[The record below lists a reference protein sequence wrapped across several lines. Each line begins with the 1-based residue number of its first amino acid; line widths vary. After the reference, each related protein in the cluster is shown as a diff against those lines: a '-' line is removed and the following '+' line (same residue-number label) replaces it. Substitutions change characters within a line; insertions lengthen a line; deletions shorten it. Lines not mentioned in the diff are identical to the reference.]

1 MTDDQERWQRINAL
15 LESALERDE
24 SERDAWLR
32 EACAGDAALYEEVMQ
47 LLAYDGEQTEDIGS
61 AIREVAGSLEPGLAA
76 SMDGRRIGAWRIR
89 RKIADGGMGSVYLA
103 HRVDADFEQTA
114 AIKLLP
120 PHRLDPAATA
130 RFVEERRILA
140 SLEHPN
146 IARLID
152 GGMLDDGVPYI
163 AMEYVDGVSIEHYCR
178 DNAPDNEGILRL
190 LLKVCDAVQY
200 AHRKLVIHRDIKPS
214 NILIDRQ
221 GVPKLVDFGIAKLL
235 DDDAAGNDLTRAD
248 QRIMTPLYASPEQ
261 IAGQPITTAA
271 DVYGLGLLAYRLLT
285 GRMPYTETSERPADV
300 ARAILYTPAER
311 PSAAVT
317 SDRPREAE
325 HRTGGR
331 SERWVERQRRALKGD
346 LDVILLK
353 ALRKEPERRYES
365 VSAFA
370 DDLRRYLANL
380 PVQARPDSFGYVAG
394 KFLRRHRL
402 PVGIAAALLAAVV
415 GLTTFYT
422 AQLAAERTT
431 AQQTA
436 DFLVSLLDAR
446 NPYRGQDGT
455 VTLDH
460 IVRRGAE
467 RIRDDADLAPRV
479 QGRLL
484 TTIADVYSSIGR
496 TEEAGTLIDEA
507 LALLAAGLPADHP
520 DVAMALYVQGKIL
533 RITGDYAGARA
544 SLERSLAIREREQGS
559 NSMPVAQ
566 IASMLSAVANAEGD
580 NETMCRWAERS
591 YDIRHA
597 LLDADD
603 ASLAPGI
610 NSLALCHWQRGELQQ
625 AAGFYRE
632 ILRIQKAQPA
642 PNDAAI
648 SSTLHNTGL
657 VFYEMGDYRKAAE
670 TYEESI
676 ERRIRSVGRADAV
689 LPLTLY
695 SLATTRNQ
703 LGEFVAARE
712 TFERQILLQVE
723 AVGADHPELAFSLT
737 GYAFLLEEMG
747 ELDPAAAVLER
758 AAAIQ
763 HAALA
768 PDNPD
773 LAPTLIASGNVA
785 LKRGRLVEGRALME
799 RALAIR
805 IAALGEKQPSTWR
818 SRTAVA
824 RAAFA
829 AGDYADARERLQ
841 SVVDGKNALGRPEHP
856 YVAEALGWLGRT
868 ELAAGDAPAAVTLLE
883 RALELERRQLDD
895 GHLGILEL
903 RLALAE
909 ALAGAGRTA
918 EAKALREDAALA
930 RREILEAWRQAFAER
945 VDVLAALDGQQA
957 SGGVPRGSADP
968 S

>member
-1 MTDDQERWQRINAL
+1 MTEDRERWQRINAL

-24 SERDAWLR
+24 AERDAWLR
-32 EACAGDAALYEEVMQ
+32 EACKGDDALYGEVAQ
-47 LLAYDGEQTEDIGS
+47 LLAFDGDQTENIGS
-61 AIREVAGSLEPGLAA
+61 AIREVAGSLGPDVTGP
-76 SMDGRRIGAWRIR
+76 MDGRCVGPWRIR
-89 RKIADGGMGSVYLA
+89 SKIADGGMGSVYLA
-103 HRVDADFEQTA
+103 HRVETDFEQTA

-152 GGMLDDGVPYI
+152 GGTLDDGVPYI
-163 AMEYVDGVSIEHYCR
+163 AMEYVDGISIERYCR
-178 DNAPDNEGILRL
+178 DNALDNEGILRL
-190 LLKVCDAVQY
+190 LLNVCDAVQY

-221 GVPKLVDFGIAKLL
+221 GVAKLVDFGIAKLL
-235 DDDAAGNDLTRAD
+235 DEDAAGNDLTRAD

-285 GRMPYTETSERPADV
+285 GRMPYTETSDRPGDV

-317 SDRPREAE
+317 SDRPREAPE
-325 HRTGGR
+325 RTGGR

-365 VSAFA
+365 VSSFA

-460 IVRRGAE
+460 IVQRGAE
-467 RIRDDADLAPRV
+467 RIRDDAGLAPRV

-496 TEEAGTLIDEA
+496 MEEAGTLIDEA

-520 DVAMALYVQGKIL
+520 DLAMALYVQGKIL
-533 RITGDYAGARA
+533 HITGDYETART
-544 SLERSLAIREREQGS
+544 SLERSLEIREREQGS
-559 NSMPVAQ
+559 VSMPVAKV
-566 IASMLSAVANAEGD
+566 ASMLSAVANSEGD
-580 NETMCRWAERS
+580 NETMCRWAQRS
-591 YDIRHA
+591 YDIRRS

-603 ASLAPGI
+603 PSLPPGI

-648 SSTLHNTGL
+648 SSTLHNYGL
-657 VFYEMGDYRKAAE
+657 VFYAMGDYRQAVA

-676 ERRIRSVGRADAV
+676 ERRIRSVGRADRV

-723 AVGADHPELAFSLT
+723 VVGAEHPDIADSLT
-737 GYAFLLEEMG
+737 GYAFLLDEMG
-747 ELDPAAAVLER
+747 ELDLAATVLER
-758 AAAIQ
+758 ATAIQ
-763 HAALA
+763 QAALD
-768 PDNPD
+768 PDNPG
-773 LAPTLIASGNVA
+773 LAPTLIVSGNVA
-785 LKRGRLVEGRALME
+785 LKRGRVVEGRALME

-805 IAALGEKQPSTWR
+805 SAGLGEKHPSTWR

-824 RAAFA
+824 RADFA

-841 SVVDGKNALGRPEHP
+841 AVVEGMTALDRPEHP

-868 ELAAGDAPAAVTLLE
+868 ELAAGDAPAAVTVFE
-883 RALELERRQLDD
+883 RALELERRQFDE

-903 RLALAE
+903 KLTLAQIMARDLMVYRFLQDAGIPMAYLMAGGYGPHAWEVYTQFLQAVLPERL
-909 ALAGAGRTA
+909 
-918 EAKALREDAALA
+918 
-930 RREILEAWRQAFAER
+930 RQAGTAI
-945 VDVLAALDGQQA
+945 
-957 SGGVPRGSADP
+957 
-968 S
+968 

>member
-1 MTDDQERWQRINAL
+1 MTEDHERWQRINAS
-15 LESALERDE
+15 LESALEREE

-32 EACAGDAALYEEVMQ
+32 EACGGDAALYGEVAQ
-47 LLAYDGEQTEDIGS
+47 LLAFDGEQTEDFGS
-61 AIREVAGSLEPGLAA
+61 AIREVAGSLDRELAGP
-76 SMDGRRIGAWRIR
+76 MDGRRVGAWRIR

-103 HRVDADFEQTA
+103 HRVDADFAQTA

-120 PHRLDPAATA
+120 PHRLDPLATA

-152 GGMLDDGVPYI
+152 GGMLEDGVPFI
-163 AMEYVDGVSIEHYCR
+163 VMEFVDGVSIEHYCR
-178 DNAPDNEGILRL
+178 ENALDNKGILRL

-235 DDDAAGNDLTRAD
+235 AEDAAGNDLTRAD

-285 GRMPYTETSERPADV
+285 GRMPYTETPERPADI

-317 SDRPREAE
+317 ADRPRETAD
-325 HRTGGR
+325 RAGGR
-331 SERWVERQRRALKGD
+331 SERWIERQRRALKGD

-370 DDLRRYLANL
+370 DDLRRYLVNR
-380 PVQARPDSFGYVAG
+380 PVQARPDSFAYVAG

-402 PVGIAAALLAAVV
+402 PVGIAAVLFSAVV
-415 GLTTFYT
+415 GLTAFYT
-422 AQLAAERTT
+422 AQLAAERAT

-467 RIRDDADLAPRV
+467 RIREDAELAPRV

-484 TTIADVYSSIGR
+484 TTIADVYASIGR
-496 TEEAGTLIDEA
+496 MEEAGALIDEA

-533 RITGDYAGARA
+533 RITGDYEAARA
-544 SLERSLAIREREQGS
+544 SLARSLAIRERKQGRV
-559 NSMPVAQ
+559 SMPVAQ
-566 IASMLSAVANAEGD
+566 VASLLSAVANAEGD
-580 NETMCRWAERS
+580 NETMCRWAQRS
-591 YDIRHA
+591 YDIRRS

-610 NSLALCHWQRGELQQ
+610 NSLALCHWQRGELGQ
-625 AAGFYRE
+625 ASGFYRE
-632 ILRIQKAQPA
+632 ILRLQNAQRA

-648 SSTLHNTGL
+648 SSTLHNYGL
-657 VFYEMGDYRKAAE
+657 VLYETGDYRKAAE

-676 ERRIRSVGRADAV
+676 ERRIQSVGRADPI

-712 TFERQILLQVE
+712 TFERQILLQLE
-723 AVGADHPELAFSLT
+723 AVGADHPDLAFSLT

-747 ELDPAAAVLER
+747 ELDLAEAALER
-758 AAAIQ
+758 AAAI
-763 HAALA
+763 HDATLA

-773 LAPTLIASGNVA
+773 IAPRLIARGNLA
-785 LKRGRLVEGRALME
+785 LKRGDIAAGRALME

-805 IAALGEKQPSTWR
+805 IAGLGEKHPSTWR

-824 RAAFA
+824 RAEFA
-829 AGDYADARERLQ
+829 AGDYAAARVRLQ
-841 SVVDGKNALGRPEHP
+841 SVVDGMTALDRPEHP
-856 YVAEALGWLGRT
+856 YVDEALGWLGRT
-868 ELAAGDAPAAVTLLE
+868 EFAAGDAPAAVSLLE
-883 RALELERRQLDD
+883 RALELELQQFDD
-895 GHLGILEL
+895 NHLSILEL
-903 RLALAE
+903 KLALAE
-909 ALAGAGRTA
+909 ALAAAGRFA
-918 EAKALREDAALA
+918 QARALREGAALA
-930 RREILEAWRQAFAER
+930 RREIFEAWRRAFAER
-945 VDVLAALDGQQA
+945 ADVLTAIDARQA
-957 SGGVPRGSADP
+957 SGATSAVSADP

>member
-15 LESALERDE
+15 LEAALEREE

-32 EACAGDAALYEEVMQ
+32 EACAGDTALYDEVAQ
-47 LLAYDGEQTEDIGS
+47 LLAYDGEQTENIGS
-61 AIREVAGSLEPGLAA
+61 AIRAIAGSLEPDRAA
-76 SMDGRRIGAWRIR
+76 SMDGRRVGAWRIR

-163 AMEYVDGVSIEHYCR
+163 AMEYVDGVSIEYYCR
-178 DNAPDNEGILRL
+178 GNGLDNEGILRL
-190 LLKVCDAVQY
+190 LLTVCDAVQY
-200 AHRKLVIHRDIKPS
+200 AHRQLVIHRDVKPS

-235 DDDAAGNDLTRAD
+235 DEDAAGNDLTRAD

-261 IAGQPITTAA
+261 IAGRPITTAA

-285 GRMPYTETSERPADV
+285 ARMPYTETSERPADV

-325 HRTGGR
+325 DRKRAR
-331 SERWVERQRRALKGD
+331 SERWVERQRRALQGD

-365 VSAFA
+365 VTAFA

-402 PVGIAAALLAAVV
+402 PVGITAALLAAVA

-422 AQLAAERTT
+422 AQLAAERAT

-446 NPYRGQDGT
+446 NPYRQQDGP
-455 VTLDH
+455 VTLDN
-460 IVRRGAE
+460 IVQRGAE
-467 RIRDDADLAPRV
+467 RVREDAGLSTRV
-479 QGRLL
+479 RGRLL
-484 TTIADVYSSIGR
+484 TTIADVYASIGPV
-496 TEEAGTLIDEA
+496 EEADRLIDEA
-507 LALLAAGLPADHP
+507 LILLAAELPDDHAD
-520 DVAMALYVQGKIL
+520 VGTAMYVQGKIL
-533 RITGDYAGARA
+533 RITGDYGAARA
-544 SLERSLAIREREQGS
+544 SLERSRAIREREHGAV
-559 NSMPVAQ
+559 SMPVAQ
-566 IASMLSAVANAEGD
+566 VASMLSAVANAEGD
-580 NETMCRWAERS
+580 NEAMCRWAQRS
-591 YDIRHA
+591 YEIRRA

-603 ASLAPGI
+603 ASLASGI
-610 NSLALCHWQRGELQQ
+610 NSLALCHWQRGELQK
-625 AAGFYRE
+625 AAAFYRE

-657 VFYEMGDYRKAAE
+657 VFYEMGDYRKAVA

-676 ERRIRSVGRADAV
+676 ERRIRSVGRADPV

-723 AVGADHPELAFSLT
+723 AVGADHSELAFSLT

-747 ELDPAAAVLER
+747 ELDLAAGVLER

-763 HAALA
+763 RARLE

-773 LAPTLIASGNVA
+773 LAPTLIARGNVA
-785 LKRGRLVEGRALME
+785 LKRGRPDEGRALME

-805 IAALGEKQPSTWR
+805 IAALGEMHPSTWR

-829 AGDYADARERLQ
+829 AGDYVEARERLE
-841 SVVDGKNALGRPEHP
+841 SVVEGMTALDRAGHP

-868 ELAAGDAPAAVTLLE
+868 ELAAGDAPAAVALLE
-883 RALELERRQLDD
+883 RALELQRQQLDD
-895 GHLGILEL
+895 GHLSVLEL
-903 RLALAE
+903 RLVLAE
-909 ALAGAGRTA
+909 ALAAAGRPAEAQDLREGAGRA
-918 EAKALREDAALA
+918 RDEA
-930 RREILEAWRQAFAER
+930 LEAWRRAFGER
-945 VDVLAALDGQQA
+945 TDVLAVLTAA
-957 SGGVPRGSADP
+957 
-968 S
+968 

>member
-1 MTDDQERWQRINAL
+1 MTEDRERWQRINAL

-24 SERDAWLR
+24 ADRDAWLR
-32 EACAGDAALYEEVMQ
+32 AACEGDAALYEEVSQ
-47 LLAYDGEQTEDIGS
+47 LLAFDGEQTEDIGS
-61 AIREVAGSLEPGLAA
+61 AIREVAGSLEPDLAA
-76 SMDGRRIGAWRIR
+76 PMDGRRVGAWRIR

-178 DNAPDNEGILRL
+178 DNALSNEAILRL
-190 LLKVCDAVQY
+190 LLKVCEAVQY

-235 DDDAAGNDLTRAD
+235 AEDAAGNDLTRAD

-317 SDRPREAE
+317 SDRPRETGE
-325 HRTGGR
+325 RTGGR

-353 ALRKEPERRYES
+353 ALRKEPGRRYES
-365 VSAFA
+365 VSALA
-370 DDLRRYLANL
+370 DDLRRYLADL
-380 PVQARPDSFGYVAG
+380 PVHARPDSFGYVAG

-402 PVGIAAALLAAVV
+402 PVGIAAALLVAVV

-467 RIRDDADLAPRV
+467 RIREDADLAPRV

-496 TEEAGTLIDEA
+496 MEEAGALIDEA
-507 LALLAAGLPADHP
+507 LVLLTAGLPADHP
-520 DVAMALYVQGKIL
+520 DVAMALY
-533 RITGDYAGARA
+533 YEAARA
-544 SLERSLAIREREQGS
+544 ALERSLAIRARKQGS
-559 NSMPVAQ
+559 VSMPVAQ
-566 IASMLSAVANAEGD
+566 VASMLSAVANAEGD
-580 NETMCRWAERS
+580 NETMCRWAQRS

-610 NSLALCHWQRGELQQ
+610 NSLALCRWQRGELRQ

-670 TYEESI
+670 TYQESI
-676 ERRIRSVGRADAV
+676 ERRIRSVGRADPV

-695 SLATTRNQ
+695 SRATTRNQ

-747 ELDPAAAVLER
+747 ELDLADAVLER

-763 HAALA
+763 QSALE

-785 LKRGRLVEGRALME
+785 LKRARFDEGRALME

-805 IAALGEKQPSTWR
+805 IDALGEKHPSTWR

-829 AGDYADARERLQ
+829 AGDYAAARERLQ
-841 SVVDGKNALGRPEHP
+841 SVVDGMTALDRPAHP

-868 ELAAGDAPAAVTLLE
+868 ELAAGNAPAAVTLLQS
-883 RALELERRQLDD
+883 ALELELQQFDD
-895 GHLGILEL
+895 GHLSILDL
-903 RLALAE
+903 KLALAE
-909 ALAGAGRTA
+909 AMAGAGRTTEA
-918 EAKALREDAALA
+918 EALRDDAALA
-930 RREILEAWRQAFAER
+930 RRKILEAWRRALAER
-945 VDVLAALDGQQA
+945 ADVLAALDDRPI
-957 SGGVPRGSADP
+957 SGTAPAGP